1 MSHQLNFNKDLPSFL
16 FCSTYETW
24 LEYFMESFMLPYRAF
39 GSSFHSVSSAH
50 FFFLSKEG
58 EGDLL
63 IFIFLTQ
70 IRVNTN
76 KPHLTSSN
84 LAKKIFYFSIYKS
97 KQKRFSRRIL

>member
-1 MSHQLNFNKDLPSFL
+1 
-16 FCSTYETW
+16 
-24 LEYFMESFMLPYRAF
+24 MLPYRAF

-70 IRVNTN
+70 IRIYTN
-76 KPHLTSSN
+76 KSYLKSPN
-84 LAKKIFYFSIYKS
+84 LVKMICYFSIYKS
-97 KQKRFSRRIL
+97 KHKCFYKRVL